1 MMKTKHIS
9 VYICLFLLCACSN
22 ENDEL
27 PGGGDNTPSAALRIE
42 VSASDFTPAGT
53 RSDACNN
60 TATRATD
67 SGSAT
72 TFENGDRI
80 GITVLDDNGTVL
92 SSNIP
97 YIYNGSNW
105 FFDSN
110 NGEGKTAVYYD
121 NKAGSLTYFAYFPY
135 SKEAD
140 GIAGADILA
149 ALKAKFPPLP
159 DQRTKD
165 AYRSSD
171 LLVWSSGTSSAPLEK
186 LDIAFTHAYALLSF
200 SPFIKCKI
208 QGKDANH
215 IPSPIDDVG
224 CTAGNDL
231 YWAYQASDGSL
242 RIIVSP
248 QRTDAHWLYSYRA
261 EMYEGAM
268 PATDLAENNRYA
280 LASTLD
286 IGDYTLDKAHVGD
299 FYCKNARNEGYL
311 IPGEFPLT
319 EAQKAV
325 CLGIVMKAGRGTDE
339 GKTGGDD
346 PAAGNWLDDA
356 DYYWKDGSTPLPV
369 IHGYVLALWDAN
381 GGKNHNWGPEHYGAI
396 VDNPDWSKYI
406 LFRGYKNTREMK
418 EQIAKEPDKALIR
431 DFTAAYY
438 TSVDYERRSPSPANS
453 SGWFLPSSGQC
464 WYWYQNRNAIKPSMD
479 KAGGDGWFNFYW
491 ASSERGRDAEAWSV
505 SFSGGYMYGSN
516 KEQRYGYPLRSRSWL
531 AF

>member
-1 MMKTKHIS
+1 MKTKSIYLLLS
-9 VYICLFLLCACSN
+9 LVLLCAC
-22 ENDEL
+22 
-27 PGGGDNTPSAALRIE
+27 GGDNEELTTAPPQSRSALRLA
-42 VSASDFTPAGT
+42 VRAGDFITQG
-53 RSDACNN
+53 DAPH
-60 TATRATD
+60 TRATD
-67 SGSAT
+67 NGTTT
-72 TFENGDRI
+72 TFETGDRI
-80 GITVLDDNGTVL
+80 GLTVLDNSGHAL
-92 SSNIP
+92 SDNIP
-97 YIYNGSNW
+97 YVYNDNAWS
-105 FFDSN
+105 FDHGN
-110 NGEGKTAVYYD
+110 NEGKTIIYYD
-121 NKAGSLTYFAYFPY
+121 NNAVNLTYIAYFPY
-135 SKEAD
+135 NAEAN
-140 GIAGADILA
+140 GVTSIQG
-149 ALKAKFPPLP
+149 LKDKFHPQL
-159 DQRTKD
+159 DQRAKA
-165 AYRSSD
+165 AYRASD
-171 LLVWSSGTSSAPLEK
+171 LLVWSLATGDAPLK
-186 LDIAFTHAYALLSF
+186 QLDIAFTHAYALLSF
-200 SPFIKCKI
+200 SPLIKCKI

-381 GGKNHNWGPEHYGAI
+381 GGKNHNWGPAYYGAI

-491 ASSERGRDAEAWSV
+491 ASSERGRNAEAWSV